1 MDSKGKERSSKRPY
15 SDQRDYDEM
24 LLGSDHFLHEF
35 LRNELHSTKS
45 LEDQPALSL
54 KHALHHYM
62 NHLVSSLHQEQ
73 RPSLTS
79 EIPDNNIPVQI
90 GSTQN
95 QHDLAKQLPRQH
107 HDAHSIPILEQPH
120 SDPAIDKQPILGT
133 VRSQQSEDPLQNST
147 FPEDSEDDID
157 SEEDEDINPG
167 KKWREFKTRLKKHN
181 YDPYKTYQ
189 ERIAHRDDHVAPN
202 EWEYHIKYWS
212 SEVGQE
218 RCAKNKTSRAKQTTT
233 HTSGTKSF
241 ARVRAEG
248 QINEISALYSDIA
261 GKKASRDDLF
271 ARILGEDKRN
281 TIRSYGLGVA
291 ATKVF
296 GLDPTR
302 AECLRMLSESENER
316 EKERHEMQQQL
327 DNMKQKYEDMQNEV
341 AILKA
346 QFEAISKRP
355 EGVPTSRRKD
365 VQHNEVLDTI
375 PVVVNANVCPK
386 EPSRNEVSSSQSSY
400 EIPQN
405 QDGSEVYLKS
415 LKKPHNNVAQ
425 GTLLS
430 KDPKTKVGGVELGPQ
445 CWEIQIDIPIIRVEP
460 LLRSY
465 KGYQTIGDAV
475 GASVAWPFTFSIPV
489 ELHEDLSFEEHP
501 VRILAREVK
510 RLRNREIPY
519 VKILWSNHEEREA
532 TWELENAMQEHYPIY
547 SRWNHERVIGMLK
560 VRKCIDLRNFS
571 IFCLLYRY
579 SHYLVPVQAGR
590 FKSPF
595 CTVVVAELALRCLRV
610 SQSLGGRVRECFGR
624 IFAALDQWGAGW
636 KPEELLF
643 IFVILKFRS
652 RIETE
657 NIANEIVIIETC
669 WTVDL
674 ACLPLCS
681 FAHACEGSSLQAGTP
696 ELAYATVA
704 RPCGIGC
711 RSGLPWGVYTTT
723 GPLGAAQAGLP

>member
-54 KHALHHYM
+54 EHALHHYM

-79 EIPDNNIPVQI
+79 EILDNNIPVQI

-95 QHDLAKQLPRQH
+95 QHDLAKQL
-107 HDAHSIPILEQPH
+107 HDNIMM
-120 SDPAIDKQPILGT
+120 
-133 VRSQQSEDPLQNST
+133 
-147 FPEDSEDDID
+147 
-157 SEEDEDINPG
+157 
-167 KKWREFKTRLKKHN
+167 
-181 YDPYKTYQ
+181 
-189 ERIAHRDDHVAPN
+189 
-202 EWEYHIKYWS
+202 
-212 SEVGQE
+212 
-218 RCAKNKTSRAKQTTT
+218 
-233 HTSGTKSF
+233 
-241 ARVRAEG
+241 G
-248 QINEISALYSDIA
+248 QINEICSLYSDIA

-302 AECLRMLSESENER
+302 AECLRMLSESENEH

-365 VQHNEVLDTI
+365 MQHNEILDTI
-375 PVVVNANVCPK
+375 PVVNANVCPK
-386 EPSRNEVSSSQSSY
+386 EPSWNEVSSLQSSY

-405 QDGSEVYLKS
+405 QESRSRMKKIRIATDNWDGSEVYLKS

-465 KGYQTIGDAV
+465 KGYRTIGDAV
-475 GASVAWPFTFSIPV
+475 GASVAWPFTFI
-489 ELHEDLSFEEHP
+489 
-501 VRILAREVK
+501 K
-510 RLRNREIPY
+510 R
-519 VKILWSNHEEREA
+519 K
-532 TWELENAMQEHYPIY
+532 
-547 SRWNHERVIGMLK
+547 
-560 VRKCIDLRNFS
+560 
-571 IFCLLYRY
+571 
-579 SHYLVPVQAGR
+579 
-590 FKSPF
+590 
-595 CTVVVAELALRCLRV
+595 
-610 SQSLGGRVRECFGR
+610 
-624 IFAALDQWGAGW
+624 
-636 KPEELLF
+636 
-643 IFVILKFRS
+643 
-652 RIETE
+652 
-657 NIANEIVIIETC
+657 
-669 WTVDL
+669 
-674 ACLPLCS
+674 
-681 FAHACEGSSLQAGTP
+681 
-696 ELAYATVA
+696 
-704 RPCGIGC
+704 
-711 RSGLPWGVYTTT
+711 
-723 GPLGAAQAGLP
+723 

>member
-54 KHALHHYM
+54 EHALHHYM

-189 ERIAHRDDHVAPN
+189 ERIAHRDDRVAPN
-202 EWEYHIKYWS
+202 EWEYLIKYWS
-212 SEVGQE
+212 SEE

-365 VQHNEVLDTI
+365 MQHNEVLDTI

-445 CWEIQIDIPIIRVEP
+445 CWKIQIDIPIIRVEP

-465 KGYQTIGDAV
+465 KGYRTIKDAV
-475 GASVAWPFTFSIPV
+475 GASVAWPFTFI
-489 ELHEDLSFEEHP
+489 
-501 VRILAREVK
+501 K
-510 RLRNREIPY
+510 R
-519 VKILWSNHEEREA
+519 K
-532 TWELENAMQEHYPIY
+532 
-547 SRWNHERVIGMLK
+547 
-560 VRKCIDLRNFS
+560 
-571 IFCLLYRY
+571 
-579 SHYLVPVQAGR
+579 
-590 FKSPF
+590 
-595 CTVVVAELALRCLRV
+595 
-610 SQSLGGRVRECFGR
+610 
-624 IFAALDQWGAGW
+624 
-636 KPEELLF
+636 
-643 IFVILKFRS
+643 
-652 RIETE
+652 
-657 NIANEIVIIETC
+657 
-669 WTVDL
+669 
-674 ACLPLCS
+674 
-681 FAHACEGSSLQAGTP
+681 
-696 ELAYATVA
+696 
-704 RPCGIGC
+704 
-711 RSGLPWGVYTTT
+711 
-723 GPLGAAQAGLP
+723 

>member
-54 KHALHHYM
+54 EHALHHYM

-79 EIPDNNIPVQI
+79 EILDNNIPVQI

-107 HDAHSIPILEQPH
+107 HDGHSIPILEQPH
-120 SDPAIDKQPILGT
+120 SDPAIDKQSILGT

-157 SEEDEDINPG
+157 SEEDEDINPDSIELSKRKRGCTKLLKIFKRESPKSVKFNKYGQPIGKTATTLSNFLGLIARNGRVTSLQYKDWRMVPATIKDTIWLIVQKKFIIPVSGKRWVMMSVG

-189 ERIAHRDDHVAPN
+189 ERIAHRDDRVAPN
-202 EWEYHIKYWS
+202 EWEYLIKYWS

-241 ARVRAEG
+241 ARVRAEMAKENNKILPKRHEVYIRTHTHKNGEPMDSCKKEIG

-302 AECLRMLSESENER
+302 AECLRMLSESENEH

-365 VQHNEVLDTI
+365 MQHNEILDTI
-375 PVVVNANVCPK
+375 PVVNANVCPK
-386 EPSRNEVSSSQSSY
+386 EPSWNEVSSLQSSY

-405 QDGSEVYLKS
+405 QESRSRMKKIRIATDNWDGSEVYLKS

-465 KGYQTIGDAV
+465 KGYRTIGDAV
-475 GASVAWPFTFSIPV
+475 GASVAWPFTFI
-489 ELHEDLSFEEHP
+489 
-501 VRILAREVK
+501 K
-510 RLRNREIPY
+510 R
-519 VKILWSNHEEREA
+519 K
-532 TWELENAMQEHYPIY
+532 
-547 SRWNHERVIGMLK
+547 
-560 VRKCIDLRNFS
+560 
-571 IFCLLYRY
+571 
-579 SHYLVPVQAGR
+579 
-590 FKSPF
+590 
-595 CTVVVAELALRCLRV
+595 
-610 SQSLGGRVRECFGR
+610 
-624 IFAALDQWGAGW
+624 
-636 KPEELLF
+636 
-643 IFVILKFRS
+643 
-652 RIETE
+652 
-657 NIANEIVIIETC
+657 
-669 WTVDL
+669 
-674 ACLPLCS
+674 
-681 FAHACEGSSLQAGTP
+681 
-696 ELAYATVA
+696 
-704 RPCGIGC
+704 
-711 RSGLPWGVYTTT
+711 
-723 GPLGAAQAGLP
+723 

>member
-1 MDSKGKERSSKRPY
+1 MDSKGKERSSK
-15 SDQRDYDEM
+15 
-24 LLGSDHFLHEF
+24 
-35 LRNELHSTKS
+35 
-45 LEDQPALSL
+45 
-54 KHALHHYM
+54 
-62 NHLVSSLHQEQ
+62 SLHQEQ

-189 ERIAHRDDHVAPN
+189 ERIAHRDDRVAPN
-202 EWEYHIKYWS
+202 EWEYLIKYWS

-218 RCAKNKTSRAKQTTT
+218 RCAKNKISRAKQTTT

-291 ATKVF
+291 ATK
-296 GLDPTR
+296 
-302 AECLRMLSESENER
+302 
-316 EKERHEMQQQL
+316 
-327 DNMKQKYEDMQNEV
+327 QK
-341 AILKA
+341 A
-346 QFEAISKRP
+346 

-365 VQHNEVLDTI
+365 MQHNEVLDTI

-445 CWEIQIDIPIIRVEP
+445 CWEIQIDIPIIRVEL

-475 GASVAWPFTFSIPV
+475 GASVAWPFTFI
-489 ELHEDLSFEEHP
+489 
-501 VRILAREVK
+501 K
-510 RLRNREIPY
+510 R
-519 VKILWSNHEEREA
+519 K
-532 TWELENAMQEHYPIY
+532 
-547 SRWNHERVIGMLK
+547 
-560 VRKCIDLRNFS
+560 
-571 IFCLLYRY
+571 
-579 SHYLVPVQAGR
+579 
-590 FKSPF
+590 
-595 CTVVVAELALRCLRV
+595 
-610 SQSLGGRVRECFGR
+610 
-624 IFAALDQWGAGW
+624 
-636 KPEELLF
+636 
-643 IFVILKFRS
+643 
-652 RIETE
+652 
-657 NIANEIVIIETC
+657 
-669 WTVDL
+669 
-674 ACLPLCS
+674 
-681 FAHACEGSSLQAGTP
+681 
-696 ELAYATVA
+696 
-704 RPCGIGC
+704 
-711 RSGLPWGVYTTT
+711 
-723 GPLGAAQAGLP
+723 

>member
-1 MDSKGKERSSKRPY
+1 MFNVMLQLQMVLFTVWNRRPPPLSSHPTLPPQHFLLFPSALTSITRATSSHLCTAASSSAPAASSSAASSSAASSCAASSSAAVASSSAAATSNSARRLLQHRSRRLQLRTPSPRASRPPPTTPKPLLLYRSEQQQLAAAAAAPAAPAAAAAAAARCCCCCSTARSSSKVLLLLLSYQQQQQPAAAAAAPAAATVELQQQQLLAAAAAAAMDSKGKERSSKRPY

-54 KHALHHYM
+54 EHALHHYM

-79 EIPDNNIPVQI
+79 EILDNNIPVQI

-107 HDAHSIPILEQPH
+107 HDGHSIPILEQPH
-120 SDPAIDKQPILGT
+120 SDPAIDKQSILGT

-189 ERIAHRDDHVAPN
+189 ERIAHRDDRVAPN
-202 EWEYHIKYWS
+202 EWEYLIKYWS

-261 GKKASRDDLF
+261 GKKASRMTFLLEYLEKISEIQF
-271 ARILGEDKRN
+271 AVTAWVLLPQN
-281 TIRSYGLGVA
+281 
-291 ATKVF
+291 
-296 GLDPTR
+296 
-302 AECLRMLSESENER
+302 N
-316 EKERHEMQQQL
+316 
-327 DNMKQKYEDMQNEV
+327 KQKARRRTYIKEKDM
-341 AILKA
+341 
-346 QFEAISKRP
+346 
-355 EGVPTSRRKD
+355 
-365 VQHNEVLDTI
+365 QHNEILDTI

-386 EPSRNEVSSSQSSY
+386 EPSWNEVSSLQSSY

-465 KGYQTIGDAV
+465 KGYRTIGDAV
-475 GASVAWPFTFSIPV
+475 GASVAWPFTFI
-489 ELHEDLSFEEHP
+489 
-501 VRILAREVK
+501 K
-510 RLRNREIPY
+510 R
-519 VKILWSNHEEREA
+519 K
-532 TWELENAMQEHYPIY
+532 
-547 SRWNHERVIGMLK
+547 
-560 VRKCIDLRNFS
+560 
-571 IFCLLYRY
+571 
-579 SHYLVPVQAGR
+579 
-590 FKSPF
+590 
-595 CTVVVAELALRCLRV
+595 
-610 SQSLGGRVRECFGR
+610 
-624 IFAALDQWGAGW
+624 
-636 KPEELLF
+636 
-643 IFVILKFRS
+643 
-652 RIETE
+652 
-657 NIANEIVIIETC
+657 
-669 WTVDL
+669 
-674 ACLPLCS
+674 
-681 FAHACEGSSLQAGTP
+681 
-696 ELAYATVA
+696 
-704 RPCGIGC
+704 
-711 RSGLPWGVYTTT
+711 
-723 GPLGAAQAGLP
+723 